1 MTGVGVQVV
10 GGIATVTLDSAPGNP
25 IGLKVAHELS
35 AAVRRCHDKDVR
47 AVLLTATGPSFCV
60 GGDLREF
67 GALDATA
74 LGSHLDAVTG
84 ALHEA
89 IIGLTELSAP
99 VVAGARGNIAGA
111 GVSLLCA
118 ADYVIAAEDAT
129 FTLAYTGIGYTPD
142 GGATWLLPRLLGQR
156 RAMELLLLNRRL
168 SAAEALDWGLV
179 SAVTPAAA
187 HVQQAQAVV
196 ARLADGPTGAFGA
209 TKRLVN
215 TGWTASLPEALSAES
230 RQIAASATSSEG
242 KTGTVAFL
250 NKQRPSFRAS

>member
-1 MTGVGVQVV
+1 MTGVAVHVV
-10 GGIATVTLDSAPGNP
+10 EGIATVTLDHAPGNP
-25 IGLKVAHELS
+25 IGLTVARELS
-35 AAVRRCHDKDVR
+35 AAVQRCEDTDVR

-67 GALDATA
+67 GALDGAA
-74 LGSHLDAVTG
+74 LGRHLDTVTG
-84 ALHEA
+84 ALHDA
-89 IIGLTELSAP
+89 IKGLTALNAP
-99 VVAGARGNIAGA
+99 VVAGVHGNIAGA

-168 SAAEALDWGLV
+168 TAAEALDWGLV
-179 SAVTPAAA
+179 SAVAPTSD
-187 HVQQAQAVV
+187 HVQHARTVV

-209 TKRLVN
+209 SKRLVN
-215 TGWTASLPEALSAES
+215 TGWTTSLPEALSAES
-230 RQIAASATSSEG
+230 RQLAASATSSEG
-242 KTGTVAFL
+242 RTGTVAFL
-250 NKQRPSFRAS
+250 NKQRPNFRAS